1 MQGESAGLE
10 AGRLETESSGRLDIS
25 QAFLLSVLGLRQ
37 REYTFP
43 HGFAALMLKGRWR
56 KYFSLGPF

>member
-37 REYTFP
+37 GEYTFP
-43 HGFAALMLKGRWR
+43 HRFAALMLKGRWR
-56 KYFSLGPF
+56 KY